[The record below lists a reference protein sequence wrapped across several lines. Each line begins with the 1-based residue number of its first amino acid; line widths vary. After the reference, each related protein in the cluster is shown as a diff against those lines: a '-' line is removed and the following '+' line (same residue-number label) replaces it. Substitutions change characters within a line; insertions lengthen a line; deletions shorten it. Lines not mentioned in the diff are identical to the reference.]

1 MCMKG
6 HSLDDI
12 PPELTP
18 LEKARRLLDKTS
30 LLGWV
35 WHSHADAA
43 GKVREE
49 LDEAEEAA
57 GQDDREHLIEECGD
71 VLFSAISYVCSLGVD
86 PAAALDRA
94 NRKFAGRFN
103 YIEEKM
109 RERGLSLDV
118 SHEAEES
125 ALWQEAK
132 KQGL

>member
-1 MCMKG
+1 MCKTE
-6 HSLDDI
+6 HALDEI
-12 PPELTP
+12 PPELNP

-49 LDEAEEAA
+49 LGEAEEAA
-57 GQDDREHLIEECGD
+57 GQKDMEHLVEECGD

-86 PAAALDRA
+86 PVAALDRA
-94 NRKFAGRFN
+94 NRKFTGRFN

-109 RERGLSLDV
+109 KERGLSLDV

>member
-1 MCMKG
+1 MCKTE
-6 HSLDDI
+6 HALDEI
-12 PPELTP
+12 PPELNP

-49 LDEAEEAA
+49 LGEAEEAA
-57 GQDDREHLIEECGD
+57 GQEDRAHLVEECGD

-86 PAAALDRA
+86 PVAALDRA

-109 RERGLSLDV
+109 KERGLSLDV